1 MFVLLRMENIIM
13 EKKEYISPVS
23 DIVEIGTLH
32 LLALSKESDVQID
45 DEEQMSNEYRGGG
58 DWSDIWK
65 GM

>member
-1 MFVLLRMENIIM
+1 M

-32 LLALSKESDVQID
+32 LLALSKESDVQMD